1 MECKY
6 CSKGCCKAGRQSNG
20 FQRYYCKYCNKYQQL
35 NYTYNA
41 CKKETNT
48 MIVRLVCNSVGI
60 RGIARVLQIATGTVL
75 KLIIKIANS
84 IMKPPIPFNQ
94 QSFEIDE
101 LRTFIGCKQNQFWVA
116 YVLCSHTKKV
126 IDFVVGKRSKR
137 TLKMVVN
144 TAIFSGVKKIKTD
157 RLSIYQALIPK
168 KQHISNAYNINY
180 IERNNLNLRTHLK
193 RLSRRTI
200 CYSRSLAMLTACLK
214 IYFWHVEGKIKA

>member
-1 MECKY
+1 
-6 CSKGCCKAGRQSNG
+6 
-20 FQRYYCKYCNKYQQL
+20 
-35 NYTYNA
+35 
-41 CKKETNT
+41 
-48 MIVRLVCNSVGI
+48 VRLVCNSVGI

-101 LRTFIGCKQNQFWVA
+101 LRTYIANKQNQFWVA

-126 IDFVVGKRSKR
+126 IDFIVGKRSKR
-137 TLKMVVN
+137 TLSMVVN

-157 RLSIYQALIPK
+157 KLSIYHSLIPK
-168 KQHISNAYNINY
+168 QQHISNAYNINY

-200 CYSRSLAMLTACLK
+200 CFSRSIAMLTACLK
-214 IYFWHVEGKIKA
+214 IYFWCR